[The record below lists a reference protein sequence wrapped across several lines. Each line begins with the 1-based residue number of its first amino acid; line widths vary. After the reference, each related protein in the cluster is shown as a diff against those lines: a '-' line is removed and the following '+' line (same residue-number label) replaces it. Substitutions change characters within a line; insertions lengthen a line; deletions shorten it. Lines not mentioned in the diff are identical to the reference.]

1 MSNYSNLIILVVI
14 FAARIFFNWRIVRG
28 EDRRTLMDLDR
39 TAPKLLMFG
48 INLILA
54 AALAVLIIYGTSQ
67 PFFLAAALGIVALFG
82 LSQALLEKKYLP
94 ATRRHLATLLSY
106 GVTIVA
112 IAAYMLLVPQ
122 V

>member
-39 TAPKLLMFG
+39 ITPKLFMFG

-54 AALAVLIIYGTSQ
+54 AALTVLIIYGASQ

-94 ATRRHLATLLSY
+94 ATRRHLATLLSF
-106 GVTIVA
+106 GVMIVA

>member
-54 AALAVLIIYGTSQ
+54 AALAVLIIYGASQ

-94 ATRRHLATLLSY
+94 ATRRHLATLLSF